1 MKKMKSFSLGLFA
14 ALLILFMAV
23 WDSEAVSRGTSA
35 GEQEDLRA
43 LLPEEGEMA
52 GWKIAQGSRIFK
64 PEDLWEQIDGQAEFY
79 LDYGFQ
85 QLLTADFT
93 PSEGS
98 HFIAI
103 EIYQMENPDDAF
115 GIYAAERS
123 PEEHFLKGAVQGYS
137 GKNFLNFWKG
147 SCYVKLAS
155 IQNNSDTGKT
165 LLELS
170 RIIATKIKGP
180 TSEPALFACFPE
192 RSRVKRSERFIPKN
206 FLGQPYMKN
215 GYRVDYAQGEFK
227 YQLFLIRNASLKEA
241 EEVFEKYRKFLAS
254 KDEILLPM
262 EKPGYRELAVKGKNQ
277 YVFQYD
283 AFVGG
288 ILNAA
293 GFKGAGMIIDE
304 LVRRLKKEGN

>member
-1 MKKMKSFSLGLFA
+1 MKKIQSFSLGLFV
-14 ALLILFMAV
+14 ALLILFMGA
-23 WDSEAVSRGTSA
+23 WDSEAVSEETSG

-43 LLPEEGEMA
+43 LLPEDGAIA
-52 GWKIAQGSRIFK
+52 GWKIAPGSKIFK

-79 LDYGFQ
+79 LDYGFR
-85 QLLTADFT
+85 QLLTADYT
-93 PSEGS
+93 PSKGT
-98 HFIAI
+98 HFITL

-123 PEEHFLKGAVQGYS
+123 PEEHFLQGEFQGYS

-155 IQNNSDTGKT
+155 VQNDSDMGAT

-170 RIIATKIKGP
+170 GIIAKKIKGP
-180 TSEPALFACFPE
+180 NTEPALFSSFPE

-227 YQLFLIRNASLKEA
+227 YQLFLIRNASQEEA
-241 EEVFEKYRKFLAS
+241 KQVFEKYQRFLAS

-262 EKPGYRELAVKGKNQ
+262 ERPGYRELAVKGKNES
-277 YVFQYD
+277 VFQYK

-288 ILNAA
+288 ILNAG

-304 LVRRLKKEGN
+304 VVQRLKKD